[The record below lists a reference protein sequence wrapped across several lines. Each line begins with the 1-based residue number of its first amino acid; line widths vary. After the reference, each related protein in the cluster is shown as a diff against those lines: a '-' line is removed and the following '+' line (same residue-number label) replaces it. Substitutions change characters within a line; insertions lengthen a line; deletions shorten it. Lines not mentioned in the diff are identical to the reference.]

1 MGQISKFQTGHELAI
16 RDHCGV
22 GGGTR
27 TGAKCALQ
35 LGPDQKLRTKK
46 EKIPLSKHP
55 STQLCN
61 NYSNKMSIKI
71 CHNSCP
77 YREKITILNTI
88 LWNLE
93 Y

>member
-1 MGQISKFQTGHELAI
+1 MHISKFQIGHELAI

-35 LGPDQKLRTKK
+35 LGPDQKMRTKK

-55 STQLCN
+55 SMYSIN
-61 NYSNKMSIKI
+61 NY
-71 CHNSCP
+71 
-77 YREKITILNTI
+77 YE
-88 LWNLE
+88 
-93 Y
+93 